1 MPGSFLRIALFIL
14 SCSALLIGCGGSGG
28 NSSTGGGNQQSK
40 ANNFSTQASSKPNVS
55 SSISTELSSLAYSA
69 SSRSLNPIFPIPDSY
84 WSAPPTAVS
93 TTGNYVYLEE
103 DGADGVTK
111 KQLFTPETTGVYLW
125 TFISQVN
132 IGVYGQERSFGYFR
146 LPHQLSRFEPGV
158 YQKHLYTSN
167 QNETPDFFSWRPHGA
182 PQCVNA
188 DWIIVDAVNYDSR
201 GNLTELNL
209 RFEGKCLGAEF
220 GLRGQI
226 HWRRDH
232 IPNPA
237 NPVSPAPDW
246 LWRPDQSFE
255 RPNMNYVYLTSSGPS
270 DFIGQGQQHLYTQTN
285 AKISVDNNPGVLT
298 QGVLNISITGDK
310 SWTGKFIT
318 MKTLSK
324 LEPGFYGNINGV
336 WADVLQERIGGELDW
351 HGDGRGCNTNAG
363 WFAIDSVDYEGENLI
378 AIDLRF
384 EQHCEG
390 NTEKLSGV
398 IHWRADDATPP
409 PLPIYPIPAD
419 LWAPMPNTTPA
430 SGNYVYFE
438 SSPGDWVGQGQ
449 TATLTPYDNLFEVK
463 SRNLT
468 FDVGLRGVEM
478 NVVGDTDYSGTFL
491 GMSTLVR
498 LEVGYYGGGLNT
510 IGSANP
516 AKGALSWTG
525 DSRGCNQAN
534 SWFAVDD
541 ISYDENGDVTL
552 LDLRFSQTCE
562 SQPKPLHGKI
572 HWQANDQSV
581 TAPGPQSP
589 PAGLWIPSAAPAT
602 GNYVVLE
609 SQGHSHIGD
618 GKNYTFTDLDVTH
631 FVDPYGQL
639 FIYITGGPRDGSGFW
654 SNFRPMASLS
664 RLEAGYYGAIN
675 ESNPVKG
682 HFEISLGSRA
692 GATRNSWFVVDK
704 ISYDS
709 DGNLTSIDIR
719 FEHHSLVS
727 SNPLFGKIHWVKP

>member
-14 SCSALLIGCGGSGG
+14 SCSVLLIGCGGSGG
-28 NSSTGGGNQQSK
+28 NSSAGDGNQQSK
-40 ANNFSTQASSKPNVS
+40 ASNFSTQASSNPNVS
-55 SSISTELSSLAYSA
+55 SSIGTELSSLAHST
-69 SSRSLNPIFPIPDSY
+69 SSRSLNPIFPIPDNY

-103 DGADGVTK
+103 DGADGLTK
-111 KQLFTPETTGVYLW
+111 KQLFTLETTGIHLW
-125 TFISQVN
+125 TFFSQVN

-167 QNETPDFFSWRPHGA
+167 QNESPDFFSWRPHGA

-188 DWIIVDAVNYDSR
+188 GWIIVDTVDYDSR
-201 GNLTELNL
+201 GNLTELDL

-226 HWRRDH
+226 HWSRDH

-237 NPVSPAPDW
+237 NPITPTPDW

-255 RPNMNYVYLTSSGPS
+255 RPNMNYVYLASSGPS
-270 DFIGQGQQHLYTQTN
+270 DFIGQGQQHLYTQAN
-285 AKISVDNNPGVLT
+285 AKISVDNNPGALT
-298 QGVLNISITGDK
+298 QGVLNISIIGDK

-336 WADVLQERIGGELDW
+336 WADVFQERIGGELDW
-351 HGDGRGCNTNAG
+351 YGDGRGCNTNAG
-363 WFAIDSVDYEGENLI
+363 WFAIDSVGYEGENLI

-398 IHWRADDATPP
+398 IHWRADDATQP
-409 PLPIYPIPAD
+409 PLPIYPAPAG
-419 LWAPMPNTTPA
+419 LWAPAPNSIPV

-438 SSPGDWVGQGQ
+438 SSPGDWLGQGQ
-449 TATLTPYDNLFEVK
+449 TVTLTPYDNLFEVK
-463 SRNLT
+463 SNNLT
-468 FDVGLRGVEM
+468 FSYGLPGVEITIT
-478 NVVGDTDYSGTFL
+478 GDTDYSGTFL
-491 GMSTLVR
+491 GMSNLTR
-498 LEVGYYGGGLNT
+498 LIPGYYGKLSRSAT
-510 IGSANP
+510 ANP
-516 AKGALSWTG
+516 AKGAMDWGG
-525 DSRGCNQAN
+525 DSRGCNALTG
-534 SWFAVDD
+534 WFAVDAID
-541 ISYDENGDVTL
+541 YDENGDITL
-552 LDLRFSQTCE
+552 LDLRFEQFCE
-562 SQPKPLHGKI
+562 YAASPLRGKI
-572 HWQANDQSV
+572 HWQLNDQSI
-581 TAPGPQSP
+581 TPPGPLPP
-589 PAGLWIPSAAPAT
+589 PADLWIPSATPAN

-609 SQGHSHIGD
+609 SQGQSYIGD
-618 GKNYTFTDLDVTH
+618 GKNYTFTDLEITP
-631 FVDPYGQL
+631 FVDPYGQH

-654 SNFRPMASLS
+654 SSFRPMAPLS
-664 RLEAGYYGAIN
+664 KLDAGYYGDIN

-692 GATRNSWFVVDK
+692 GATLNSWFVVDQS
-704 ISYDS
+704 SYDS

-719 FEHHSLVS
+719 FEHHDQSD